1 MKRSANVVFRM
12 FVETIDAVRMRS
24 TGIGSYEQVVN
35 ASSCSSSE
43 ATLDTYLNGG
53 TLGNRGIP
61 LDNPRNIGAKSITSW
76 LTRGQGLNSGRARVF
91 PYAEMR
97 GETQNLRIH

>member
-43 ATLDTYLNGG
+43 Q
-53 TLGNRGIP
+53 P
-61 LDNPRNIGAKSITSW
+61 SIHT
-76 LTRGQGLNSGRARVF
+76 
-91 PYAEMR
+91 
-97 GETQNLRIH
+97 